1 MAKIMEQP
9 IFTVSQLITVINQ
22 SLEYAYPTIVV
33 EGEIASFKVS
43 KDKYVFFDVKDAEGV
58 LGCFMMIYQL
68 RMPLEDGMRVRLVAQ
83 PRLTAWGKF
92 SLTVREVMPV
102 GEGSIKRAFD
112 ILKTKL
118 ESEGLFE
125 PTRKRLLP
133 AIPESIGLIAS
144 VESAGYADFIKI
156 VNHRWGGLDIQ
167 VADVQ
172 VQGVTASEQIIVAI
186 EHFNQLAEL
195 PEILVIVRGGGSAE
209 DLSVFNEEPLVRAV
223 AASRIPT
230 VVGVGHEVDTSLCD
244 LVADVRAATPSNA
257 AQILVPDR
265 YELARDVEHKEQ
277 HLLSRVEVRL
287 DDSKRLL
294 RESAKIMLDRIE
306 YVTSQCSQSLRHAEM
321 VLRQLDPNA
330 VLKRG
335 YALVRGKSG
344 KLIKGAANELKIGDE
359 LTVTTAG
366 AIIDVGVQNVRT
378 KN

>member
-306 YVTSQCSQSLRHAEM
+306 YVTSQYSQSLRHAEM

>member
-9 IFTVSQLITVINQ
+9 IFTVSQLIAVINQ

-306 YVTSQCSQSLRHAEM
+306 YVTSQYSQSLRHAEM